1 LIVLLRLTNDKQG
14 TNRFDGAV
22 GSPRSEEIGKAG
34 MTPDRTLFDKI
45 WDDHVVVT
53 SPQGEDLLYVDYNYI
68 NEGQSFLAFDQL
80 RMEGRTSLRPNQH
93 LAVTDH
99 YLPTVN
105 RAAGLPGIKDPEIRN
120 VVAMMA
126 NNASEFGLP
135 HVHMHHR
142 LQGIAHVIG
151 PELGISLP
159 GMLITCNDSHTATH
173 GAMGACAMPIGGSN
187 QLRHVVAT
195 QTIWMKRSKSMR
207 ITIDGE
213 LPSLVTA
220 KDVILSIIAIIGIGG
235 GAGYAVEYAG
245 STIRGMSMES
255 RLTIC
260 NMSIEAGARIGIIA
274 PDDVTFRHLAQAPKA
289 PKGAAWDQAL
299 SYWRSLRS
307 DDSAR
312 FDREI
317 SIDATKLA
325 PMVTWGTSP
334 EDCDAISGLVPDPV
348 SFSDPER
355 RRHVMRALEYM
366 QLQPNTPLAQIKIDQ
381 VFIGSCTNSRI
392 EDLRA
397 AADVLKGRRTLVP
410 GMVSAGSSEVKR
422 QAEAEGLHRIFT
434 DAGLE
439 WRDSGC
445 SMCNGS
451 NGEIVA
457 PGRRSA
463 STTNRNFEGRQGRNA
478 MTHIMSPSMVAAAA
492 VTGHLVDVR
501 EIIGLTT

>member
-1 LIVLLRLTNDKQG
+1 MAIPQ
-14 TNRFDGAV
+14 
-22 GSPRSEEIGKAG
+22 
-34 MTPDRTLFDKI
+34 TLFDKI
-45 WDDHVVVT
+45 WNEHVVVT
-53 SPQGEDLLYVDYNYI
+53 SPQGEDLLYVDFNYI

-80 RMEGRTSLRPNQH
+80 RIEGRKSFRPNQH

-99 YLPTVN
+99 YLPTTN
-105 RAAGLPGIKDPEIRN
+105 RAAGLPGITNPEIRN

-126 NNASEFGLP
+126 NNAADFGLP
-135 HVHMHHR
+135 HVHMHHPR
-142 LQGIAHVIG
+142 QGIAHVIG

-173 GAMGACAMPIGGSN
+173 GAMGACAIPIGGSN
-187 QLRHVVAT
+187 QLRHVIAT
-195 QTIWMKRSKSMR
+195 QTVWMKRPKRMR
-207 ITIDGE
+207 VTIDGV
-213 LPSLVTA
+213 LPAAVTA
-220 KDVILSIIAIIGIGG
+220 KDVILSIIGIVGIGG

-245 STIRGMSMES
+245 STIRSMSMES

-274 PDDVTFRHLAQAPKA
+274 PDDVTFEHLARAPQA
-289 PKGAAWDQAL
+289 PKGAAWDSAL
-299 SYWRSLRS
+299 AYWRGLHGS
-307 DDSAR
+307 DDAT

-317 SIDATKLA
+317 ALDATTLA

-334 EDCDAISGLVPDPV
+334 EDCAPINGMVPDPAA
-348 SFSDPER
+348 FSDPER
-355 RRHVMRALEYM
+355 SRHVARALEYM
-366 QLQPNTPLAQIKIDQ
+366 QLKPRTPLSDVRIDQ

-397 AADVLKGRRTLVP
+397 AASILKGRKSAVP
-410 GMVSAGSSEVKR
+410 GLVSPGSTEVKL
-422 QAEAEGLHRIFT
+422 QAEAEGLDKIFIG
-434 DAGLE
+434 AGLE

-457 PGRRSA
+457 PGRRCA

-478 MTHIMSPSMVAAAA
+478 LTHIMSPSMVAAAA
-492 VTGHLVDVR
+492 VAGRLADVR
-501 EIIGLTT
+501 EFDMIPA